1 VTPEEARRRLQ
12 QRAHRDADRQTQQ
25 VAQATGPQRIVAT
38 VTTVVA
44 GGAPDGNDLIS
55 VTWRNGE
62 TLAAGWNA
70 AQTFVVGQRVVC
82 DLIDGQLIVDYPIV
96 GQP

>member
-12 QRAHRDADRQTQQ
+12 ARAHRDADRQSRQIG
-25 VAQATGPQRIVAT
+25 QATGTQRVIGT
-38 VTTVVA
+38 VTTVVT
-44 GGAPDGNDLIS
+44 GGAADGNARIS
-55 VTWRNGE
+55 VTWRGGE

-82 DLIDGQLIVDYPIV
+82 DLIDSQLFVDYPLV

>member
-1 VTPEEARRRLQ
+1 MTPEEARRRLR
-12 QRAHRDADRQTQQ
+12 QRAHRDADRQSGQA
-25 VAQATGPQRIVAT
+25 AQAADSQRVRAT

-70 AQTFVVGQRVVC
+70 AQTFAVGQRVVC
-82 DLIDGQLIVDYPIV
+82 DLIDGELNVDYPIV